1 MMELMGRGGVGEQ
14 IWTGRKPQEGHKD
27 KGDDGDD
34 GDDDDDGDDF
44 EGFSK
49 KLGSFEY

>member
-1 MMELMGRGGVGEQ
+1 MGRGGVGEQ

-34 GDDDDDGDDF
+34 DDDNF
-44 EGFSK
+44 EGFCK

>member
-1 MMELMGRGGVGEQ
+1 MMKLMGRGGVGEQ

-34 GDDDDDGDDF
+34 GDDF

-49 KLGSFEY
+49 ETGIF

>member
-1 MMELMGRGGVGEQ
+1 MMKLMGRGGVGEQ

-34 GDDDDDGDDF
+34 DDDDDGDDF
-44 EGFSK
+44 ENYCM

>member
-1 MMELMGRGGVGEQ
+1 MMKLMGRGGFGEQ

-34 GDDDDDGDDF
+34 GDDF

-49 KLGSFEY
+49 ETGIF

>member
-1 MMELMGRGGVGEQ
+1 MGRGGAGEQ

-27 KGDDGDD
+27 KGDD
-34 GDDDDDGDDF
+34 DDF
-44 EGFSK
+44 EGFCK

>member
-1 MMELMGRGGVGEQ
+1 MMKLMGRGGVGEQ

-34 GDDDDDGDDF
+34 F
-44 EGFSK
+44 ENYCM

>member
-1 MMELMGRGGVGEQ
+1 MMKLMGRGGDGEQ

-34 GDDDDDGDDF
+34 DDDGDDF
-44 EGFSK
+44 EGFCK

>member
-1 MMELMGRGGVGEQ
+1 MGRGGDGEQ

-34 GDDDDDGDDF
+34 DDDGDDF
-44 EGFSK
+44 ENYCM